1 MRDEREIV
9 AMAGD
14 GINDAP
20 ALAAADVGIAM
31 STGTDIAI
39 ESAGVTLLHG
49 DLDGIVKIVT
59 LSRATMRNIR
69 QNLFF
74 AFRLQYAWHPDCRR
88 RLVSG
93 FWSPPQPDHRGSGD
107 EFQFRLGDRQRAP
120 PAPHFALAR
129 FDKISMKKT
138 LLCVL
143 GLATL
148 TPLRAAHP
156 SPPAASKPF
165 PPQFTMVDGV
175 LVPVPSEIFNTLD
188 KFRHSNWRA
197 VQRPELARWKPPG
210 NQAENALLLGAVIAE
225 GFIAVE
231 AEDAV
236 ETKSLGRAVLKLA
249 RGLGVEKAA
258 LRRSR
263 SIVDYAEKGDWPAVR
278 KEWDGVLPDVQR
290 GMEQLRANNLPNS

>member
-1 MRDEREIV
+1 
-9 AMAGD
+9 
-14 GINDAP
+14 
-20 ALAAADVGIAM
+20 
-31 STGTDIAI
+31 
-39 ESAGVTLLHG
+39 
-49 DLDGIVKIVT
+49 
-59 LSRATMRNIR
+59 
-69 QNLFF
+69 
-74 AFRLQYAWHPDCRR
+74 
-88 RLVSG
+88 
-93 FWSPPQPDHRGSGD
+93 
-107 EFQFRLGDRQRAP
+107 
-120 PAPHFALAR
+120 
-129 FDKISMKKT
+129 MKKT

-143 GLATL
+143 VLATL
-148 TPLRAAHP
+148 TSLRAAQP
-156 SPPAASKPF
+156 SPTAGGKLF

-236 ETKSLGRAVLKLA
+236 ETKSLGRSVLKLA

-263 SIVDYAEKGDWPAVR
+263 SIVDYAQKGDWPAVR

-290 GMEQLRANNLPNS
+290 GMEQLKSEQFAQLVSLGGWVRGAEALAALVLQDYSRQDAELLRQPALFDHFEKQLAGLRGDVGTDPVVAKMRAGLQNVRKALAAGDNSVSRQQVQEISGLAHGLLKNLSR